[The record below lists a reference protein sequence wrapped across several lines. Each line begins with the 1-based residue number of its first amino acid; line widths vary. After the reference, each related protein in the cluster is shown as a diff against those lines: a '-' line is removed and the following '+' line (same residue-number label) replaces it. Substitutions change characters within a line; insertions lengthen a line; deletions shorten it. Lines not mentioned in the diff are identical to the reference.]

1 MADDFIQDDF
11 IQIPS
16 FLADDITTESIVQP
30 MATGCTDWCEAY
42 DECCGYEKC
51 MGCQGSCLGSCE
63 TCQDCQTTCQNSCQD
78 CQGIPCQTSQ
88 SPADNAVLTIS
99 NITTNSALATVT
111 GLDSTVPYYINL
123 VWYLND
129 VYKGT
134 TTTTGSSSSKQF
146 TGLSAGTRYRVY
158 VEIWNG
164 EEQIY
169 LDYLWKNFDT
179 LSLPKLPTPT
189 LDTTQTVKTSNSIS
203 VTINAV
209 TGADTYYARIN
220 GGTAQ
225 TSSGR
230 TFTFSGL
237 QPDTQYL
244 IEIKVSGS
252 GYEDSDWAGYYA
264 TTLSAELWEW
274 QYPKTQGV
282 GFNVTPEE
290 WLAFCNKI
298 NVVRIS
304 KGLLAY
310 PFTTSST
317 YIGKDKPFY
326 AWIWLE
332 AANAINQIN
341 GQVASA
347 CLNVSSG
354 DDIYA
359 WYFENLKTAL
369 NNAIS
374 SLTP

>member
-1 MADDFIQDDF
+1 MADDF

-16 FLADDITTESIVQP
+16 FLTESIEVINTEISP
-30 MATGCTDWCEAY
+30 MADCDGECMDWCEHY
-42 DECCGYEKC
+42 DECCQYENC
-51 MGCQGSCLGSCE
+51 MGACE
-63 TCQDCQTTCQNSCQD
+63 TCQSSCESGGCQSACEYDCQTSCEESCQTTCESICQLACENACQYACENYCMTECESCETACQGTCLDACQVCEGVCQTTCEIDCQTCQTTCQKYCETACQLG
-78 CQGIPCQTSQ
+78 CQSGQT
-88 SPADNAVLTIS
+88 N
-99 NITTNSALATVT
+99 
-111 GLDSTVPYYINL
+111 
-123 VWYLND
+123 
-129 VYKGT
+129 
-134 TTTTGSSSSKQF
+134 
-146 TGLSAGTRYRVY
+146 
-158 VEIWNG
+158 
-164 EEQIY
+164 
-169 LDYLWKNFDT
+169 
-179 LSLPKLPTPT
+179 PKLPNPT
-189 LDTTQTVKTSNSIS
+189 LDTSATVKTGNSITI
-203 VTINAV
+203 TINPV

-220 GGTAQ
+220 GGNQ
-225 TSSGR
+225 QSSSGR

-237 QPDTQYL
+237 LPNTQYL
-244 IEIKVSGS
+244 IEIKVSGV
-252 GYEDSDWAGYYA
+252 GYQDSDWVGYYA

-317 YIGKDKPFY
+317 YIAKGKDFY

-359 WYFENLKTAL
+359 WYFDNLKTAL

-374 SLTP
+374 S